1 MAAAPNLVAVVSVSS
16 IHSLLFG
23 ASLFTALLPCG
34 ITSSR
39 LSLLLRASPSP
50 AITTGGSLS
59 TCSERVS
66 STPSACS
73 VIPET
78 VFVDKLV
85 LLVGLLFVPM
95 LMTRLPRSVFFTRP
109 KRKIAIVLAAAE
121 APTTYIPTPQA
132 TPTAALTHIAAAVV
146 NPFTEECRSYTPLD
160 CRLFVMTPAPMK
172 PTPLTMLLAI
182 RLGSTLAPTTS
193 DVTGRKPY
201 IEQMVNTAA
210 PKLTRAIVRTPAG
223 RSDEERSR
231 PTAAPPSEATT
242 SRRQMS
248 ISAFVGNTRRVPS
261 GRTMD
266 GGRRVAAVDAAPA
279 ELDSDMNIV
288 MNAMAARRK
297 RRWRF

>member
-1 MAAAPNLVAVVSVSS
+1 MTAAFNLFDGVSVSI
-16 IHSLLFG
+16 IHSLLLG
-23 ASLFTALLPCG
+23 ASFFTALLPCG
-34 ITSSR
+34 LTSSR
-39 LSLLLRASPSP
+39 PSLLLLASPSP
-50 AITTGGSLS
+50 AIITGGFSS
-59 TCSERVS
+59 ICSERVS
-66 STPSACS
+66 SVLSACS
-73 VIPET
+73 AIPET

-85 LLVGLLFVPM
+85 LLVEFLFV
-95 LMTRLPRSVFFTRP
+95 LFMTRLPRSVFFTRP
-109 KRKIAIVLAAAE
+109 KRKIAIVLAAAD
-121 APTTYIPTPQA
+121 APTTYMPTPQA

-172 PTPLTMLLAI
+172 PTPLTILLAI

-193 DVTGRKPY
+193 DATERKPY
-201 IEQMVNTAA
+201 IEQIVNAVA

-242 SRRQMS
+242 SRRQIS

-266 GGRRVAAVDAAPA
+266 GGRGFAAVGAAPA
-279 ELDSDMNIV
+279 ELDSDMNIA
-288 MNAMAARRK
+288 MNAMATRRK